1 MSGSR
6 DLRGGLT
13 SVRQRAGEPLAE
25 APIGVVPIIW
35 NNADLAD
42 HAPLIPAD
50 QVLDEIARLGYAG
63 TQLGIGFPAGPALAE
78 ALERRGL
85 RLAEV
90 YAALPCDARGPTSD
104 ALDVGRQRLSELHA
118 AGGEI
123 LVVALDVTP
132 ERDAVTGRAASGP
145 QLGGANMARLAEVLE
160 ALAAEARVSGHR
172 LAFHNHAGTW
182 IETPE
187 ELEQLANATDPKL
200 VELCLDVGHYVV
212 GGGDPVEAV
221 RRYGERVAHI
231 HLKDVAPHPLSAL
244 RDGRLAGFAN
254 ALQERIFAP
263 LGSGVL
269 DLPGILRALAAHRY
283 HGWLMVEQDTSW
295 EPPSEAAAIGRRVLD
310 AALRWMATAAAE
322 AAA

>member
-1 MSGSR
+1 MSGSQ
-6 DLRGGLT
+6 DLRRGPS
-13 SVRQRAGEPLAE
+13 SVRQRRADEALAE
-25 APIGVVPIIW
+25 APIGVVPIVW

-42 HAPLIPAD
+42 HAPRVPAE

-63 TQLGIGFPAGPALAE
+63 TQLGIGFPAGSALSE

-90 YAALPCDARGPTSD
+90 YAALPWDTRGPASD
-104 ALDVGRQRLSELHA
+104 ALDVGRKRLADLHA

-123 LVVALDVTP
+123 LVVALDATP
-132 ERDAVTGRAASGP
+132 ERDAVTGRGASGP
-145 QLGGANMARLAEVLE
+145 QLGDADMARLAEVLE
-160 ALAAEARVSGHR
+160 ALAAEAQAGGHR

-182 IETPE
+182 VETPE
-187 ELEQLANATDPKL
+187 ELERLANATDPKL

-231 HLKDVAPHPLSAL
+231 HLKDVAPQPLSAL
-244 RDGRLAGFAN
+244 RDGRLAGFSD
-254 ALQERIFAP
+254 ALRDRIFAP

-269 DLPGILRALAAHRY
+269 DLPGILHALAARRY
-283 HGWLMVEQDTSW
+283 RGWLMVEQDTSW

-310 AALRWMATAAAE
+310 AALRWMATAAE
-322 AAA
+322 AA